1 MNYSINVSQYGKF
14 LFRTQS
20 DHDYDRVRETVE
32 LLSVR
37 LPQAKIE
44 VIKDPS
50 TCTIVSAERFL
61 GDAE

>member
-1 MNYSINVSQYGKF
+1 MNYSINVSLYGKF
-14 LFRTQS
+14 LFSTNP
-20 DHDYDRVRETVE
+20 DHDLERTRNVVE

-37 LPQAKIE
+37 LPQVKID

-50 TCTIVSAERFL
+50 TYTIVSAERFL